1 MVKIKIPAS
10 TANLG
15 PGFDS
20 LGIALDL
27 YNIFSMEEADGCR
40 ITSADGQTVPI
51 GKNNLIYRSA
61 RHLYELC
68 GKPFSGL
75 SISEDIRIPMAR
87 GLGSSSTCIVG
98 GLFGANELLGRPLS
112 KEELLREAVFLEGH
126 PDNVAPALLGGF
138 TVSALSGDE
147 VFFVREE
154 LPKNLKFVAFVPNF
168 ELKTTDARA
177 VLPEEYNRKDAVFD
191 LSRAA
196 LMASSLLTGKL
207 ENLRIAS
214 EDRLH
219 QPYRLPLIPKSENIL
234 SGAYEKGALAA
245 FLSGAGPTLLAI
257 FDDSAASAEIK
268 AKELFDDPAYD
279 GWEAFVLAADNTGT
293 ALLPL

>member
-1 MVKIKIPAS
+1 MVKIKVPAS

-27 YNIFSMEEADGCR
+27 CNIFSMEEADGCR
-40 ITSADGQTVPI
+40 IVSADGQEVPT
-51 GKNNLIYRSA
+51 GEDNLIYRSA

-75 SISEDIRIPMAR
+75 SVLEDIKIPMAR

-112 KEELLREAVFLEGH
+112 KEELLKEAVSLEGH
-126 PDNVAPALLGGF
+126 PDNVTPALLGGF
-138 TVSALSGDE
+138 TVSVLSGNE
-147 VFFVREE
+147 VFYVRAE
-154 LPKNLKFVAFVPNF
+154 LPENLKFVAFVPDF
-168 ELKTTDARA
+168 EMKTADARA
-177 VLPEEYNRKDAVFD
+177 VLPEEYSRKDAVFD

-196 LMASSLLTGKL
+196 LMASSLLTGKW

-219 QPYRLPLIPKSENIL
+219 QPYRLPLIPKSEKLL

-257 FDDSAASAEIK
+257 FDDSALSAAEK
-268 AKELFDDPAYD
+268 AKELLDDPAYA
-279 GWEAFVLAADNTGT
+279 GWEAFILTADNTGT

>member
-1 MVKIKIPAS
+1 MVKIKVPAS

-27 YNIFSMEEADGCR
+27 CNIFSMEEADGCR
-40 ITSADGQTVPI
+40 IASADGQEVPT
-51 GKNNLIYRSA
+51 GEDNLIYRSA

-75 SISEDIRIPMAR
+75 SITEDIRIPMAR

-112 KEELLREAVFLEGH
+112 KEELLKEAVLLEGH

-147 VFFVREE
+147 VFYVRAE
-154 LPKNLKFVAFVPNF
+154 LPENLKFVTFVPDF
-168 ELKTTDARA
+168 EMKTADARA
-177 VLPEEYNRKDAVFD
+177 VLPEEYSRKDAVFD

-196 LMASSLLTGKL
+196 LMASSLLTGKW

-219 QPYRLPLIPKSENIL
+219 QPYRLPLIPKSESLL

-257 FDDSAASAEIK
+257 FDDSVLSAAEK
-268 AKELFDDPAYD
+268 AKELLDDPAYT
-279 GWEAFVLAADNTGT
+279 GWEAFVLTVDNAGT
-293 ALLPL
+293 ALLQS

>member
-40 ITSADGQTVPI
+40 ITSADGQTVPT
-51 GKNNLIYRSA
+51 GENNLIYRSA

-112 KEELLREAVFLEGH
+112 KEDLLREAVFLEGH

-138 TVSALSGDE
+138 TVSALSGNE

-177 VLPEEYNRKDAVFD
+177 VLPEEYSRKDAVFD

-196 LMASSLLTGKL
+196 LMASSLLTGKW

-268 AKELFDDPAYD
+268 AKELLDDPAYD
-279 GWEAFVLAADNTGT
+279 GWEAFVLTADNIGA
-293 ALLPL
+293 ALLPF

>member
-1 MVKIKIPAS
+1 MVKIKVPAS

-15 PGFDS
+15 AGFDS
-20 LGIALDL
+20 LGIALTL
-27 YNIFSMEEADGCR
+27 CNVFSMEEADGCH
-40 ITSADGQTVPI
+40 IASADGQTVPF
-51 GKNNLIYRSA
+51 GEDNLVYQSA

-75 SISEDIRIPMAR
+75 SVLEEIAIPMAR

-98 GLFGANELLGRPLS
+98 GLFGANELLGKPLT
-112 KEELLREAVFLEGH
+112 KEELLKEAVRLEGH

-138 TVSALSGDE
+138 TVSALSDGE
-147 VFFVREE
+147 VFTVRNE
-154 LPKNLKFVAFVPNF
+154 LPENLKFVAFVPDF
-168 ELKTTDARA
+168 ELKTSEARA
-177 VLPEEYNRKDAVFD
+177 VLPDEYSRKDAVFD

-196 LMASSLLTGKL
+196 LMASSLLTGKWK
-207 ENLRIAS
+207 NLRIAA

-219 QPYRLPLIPKSENIL
+219 QPYRLPLIPESERIL

-257 FDDSAASAEIK
+257 FDDSTANAAKK
-268 AKELFDDPAYD
+268 ADELLFDPAYA
-279 GWEAFVLAADNTGT
+279 GWKAAVLTADNAGA
-293 ALLPL
+293 ALLSL

>member
-1 MVKIKIPAS
+1 MVKIKVPAS

-20 LGIALDL
+20 LGIALNL
-27 YNIFSMEEADGCR
+27 CNIFSMEEADGCR
-40 ITSADGQTVPI
+40 IVSADGQEVPT
-51 GKNNLIYRSA
+51 GEDNLIYRSA
-61 RHLYELC
+61 RHLFELC

-75 SISEDIRIPMAR
+75 SITEDIRIPMAR

-98 GLFGANELLGRPLS
+98 GLFGANELLGKPLS
-112 KEELLREAVFLEGH
+112 KEELLKEAVLLEGH
-126 PDNVAPALLGGF
+126 PDNVTPALLGGF

-147 VFFVREE
+147 VFYVRTE
-154 LPKNLKFVAFVPNF
+154 LPENLKFVTFVPDF
-168 ELKTTDARA
+168 EMKTSDARA
-177 VLPEEYNRKDAVFD
+177 VLPEEYSRKDAVFD

-196 LMASSLLTGKL
+196 LMASSLLTGKW

-219 QPYRLPLIPKSENIL
+219 QPYRLPLIPESEKLL

-257 FDDSAASAEIK
+257 FDDSAVSAAEK
-268 AKELFDDPAYD
+268 AMEFLDDPAYA
-279 GWEAFVLAADNTGT
+279 GWEAFVLTADNTGT
-293 ALLPL
+293 ALLQS

>member
-1 MVKIKIPAS
+1 MVKIKVPAS

-27 YNIFSMEEADGCR
+27 CNIFSMEEADGCR
-40 ITSADGQTVPI
+40 IASADGQEVPT
-51 GKNNLIYRSA
+51 GEDNLIYRSA

-75 SISEDIRIPMAR
+75 SITEDIRIPMAR

-112 KEELLREAVFLEGH
+112 KEELLKEAVLLESH

-138 TVSALSGDE
+138 TVSALSGKE
-147 VFFVREE
+147 VFYVRAE
-154 LPKNLKFVAFVPNF
+154 LPENLKFVTFVPDF
-168 ELKTTDARA
+168 EMKTADARS
-177 VLPEEYNRKDAVFD
+177 VLPEEYSRKNAVFD

-196 LMASSLLTGKL
+196 LMASSLLTEKW

-219 QPYRLPLIPKSENIL
+219 QPYRLPLIPKSESLL

-257 FDDSAASAEIK
+257 FDDSVLSAAEK
-268 AKELFDDPAYD
+268 AKELLDDPAYT
-279 GWEAFVLAADNTGT
+279 GWEAFVLTVDNAGT
-293 ALLPL
+293 ALLQS